1 MTSDDRSLVAR
12 ERTSDGA
19 PAGALILIH
28 GRGADEDDLFPL
40 FDLLDPAQRL
50 LGISPRGPFGPPPG
64 ARWYLPAPIGFP
76 HAESFLESNGILASW
91 LDARLAEAG
100 IPWDRTVIGGF
111 SQGAVMAFSIGLAT
125 GRPSPAGI
133 IGLSGF
139 LPSVPGFQLDLA
151 DRMGLPVAIGH
162 GTFDPVI
169 EVAHGRHATAT
180 LDAAGLEVTYQE
192 APLDHTIEPRFLT
205 VLADWLAKLIPQRE
219 RPAGR
224 PHPWGGRFPGGE
236 GIL

>member
-1 MTSDDRSLVAR
+1 MTSSSRLLTTR
-12 ERTSDGA
+12 ERRCDGA
-19 PAGALILIH
+19 PDGALILIH
-28 GRGADEDDLFPL
+28 GRGADENDLFPL

-50 LGISPRGPFGPPPG
+50 LGISPRGPLGPPPG
-64 ARWYLPAPIGFP
+64 ARWYLPGPIGFP
-76 HAESFLESNGILASW
+76 HAESFLESNAVLASC

-100 IPWDRTVIGGF
+100 IPWERTVIGGF
-111 SQGAVMAFSIGLAT
+111 SQGAVMALSVGLAT

-151 DRMGLPVAIGH
+151 GRTGLPVAIGH
-162 GTFDPVI
+162 GTFDPVF
-169 EVAHGRHATAT
+169 EVDHARSAKAT

-205 VLADWLAKLIPQRE
+205 VLVDWLAKLIP
-219 RPAGR
+219 
-224 PHPWGGRFPGGE
+224 
-236 GIL
+236 